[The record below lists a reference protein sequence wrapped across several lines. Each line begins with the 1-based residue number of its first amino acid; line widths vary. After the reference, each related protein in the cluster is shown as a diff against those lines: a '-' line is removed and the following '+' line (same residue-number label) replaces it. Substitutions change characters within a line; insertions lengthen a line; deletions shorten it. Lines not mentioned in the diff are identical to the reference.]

1 MSSRMTDGPTPPT
14 TEEPT
19 TDDRKGAPRVN
30 VIVAAI
36 AGADLNAAIA
46 TVQRQSYEAVER
58 VMVVGAVSH
67 DMPEDVEHVESLES
81 AINQTQ
87 SEVEYLWL
95 IHSDARP
102 RPDALSAL
110 VSELQR
116 NDASLGGSKLLI
128 AGSMDELESIGSATD
143 IFGEPFSGLDEGEID
158 LEQYD
163 VVREVAYVS
172 SVSMLVR
179 RDLAQGLSGLDD
191 RLPPGAAGLDLSQR
205 VRLAGGRVITVP
217 SSEVYHQGR
226 CGARESGWREQ
237 AGRTRAMLKAY
248 SLLTLLWVVPYS
260 LLVAVAD
267 SLANLL
273 FLRWRPMA
281 RHVAAWVWNLIHL
294 PSTIGARRRFRPVRA
309 TGDEE
314 LFRFQ
319 SRGSVHLREIGSEL
333 SDRILSVFD
342 DDRGLA
348 KGSKR
353 VWGSPG
359 IWGAI
364 LAAAIAVFAARSIF
378 FSGVPNTGFSFP
390 FEPPSVSLDRFFAG
404 WNDSGLGSPTA
415 VHPVAGLS
423 GIASFVWFGA
433 EGAARTLL
441 TLLFALLAV
450 VGMGRLAGRL
460 GFRGPGRY
468 LSGLVLL
475 AGPGTAV
482 LAGYGSWAALGAAA
496 LLPWATRGVFLHAA
510 DITRSRWVQLG
521 LVLFWS
527 TLLGAISPLLV
538 LVPVLSGVVWYA
550 VGGRRGNWLLTL
562 SSLLG
567 VLVALSFV
575 LSDPGWVIDDS
586 RRLGLAVDSWWPALI
601 GVAAL
606 PMAFMEGRVR
616 RLGMLGA
623 IIGLGGI
630 VLVLSGVG
638 GPGVEEAALVLSS
651 FGAAVVV
658 AAALDVLSGSP
669 LRIFAGLAGITALA
683 LSIGLLADGRLGL
696 PAGDQNER
704 FGFAEALAEEWGPG
718 RILLVSIERKLVSGE
733 ARSGPGFWYRTLD
746 GSGTTIAEGWL
757 PEKMAGDD
765 TLDSVLRQIATGSE
779 LRPGELLAPFAIDW
793 LVIDGPESPLD
804 EPLQS
809 QLDLVPTPLAT
820 GARVYENP
828 ASVPRAF
835 GDADLVWTASG
846 AGYQGGASG
855 TQRVRLAENFD
866 SGWGPDVG
874 PLDWAT
880 TVSASDG
887 SADYRTQGVLF
898 VLPIVAALIFLLGFG
913 LIVGGRLRR

>member
-1 MSSRMTDGPTPPT
+1 MTDAPAPPSS
-14 TEEPT
+14 EEPT
-19 TDDRKGAPRVN
+19 TDDRKAAPRVN

-36 AGADLNAAIA
+36 AGADLSAAIA
-46 TVQRQSYEAVER
+46 SVERQSYEAVGQL
-58 VMVVGAVSH
+58 MVVGAGSE
-67 DMPEDVEHVESLES
+67 DLPEGVEQAEGLET
-81 AINQTQ
+81 AINQCP

-116 NDASLGGSKLLI
+116 NGASLGGSKLLI

-179 RDLAQGLSGLDD
+179 RDLAQGLNGLDD
-191 RLPPGAAGLDLSQR
+191 KLPPGAAGLDLSQR

-226 CGARESGWREQ
+226 CGARERGWREQ

-260 LLVAVAD
+260 LLVAMAD

-273 FLRWRPMA
+273 FLRWRPLA
-281 RHVAAWVWNLIHL
+281 RHVAAWAWNLIHA
-294 PSTIGARRRFRPVRA
+294 PSTIGARRRFRPVRS

-319 SRGSVHLREIGSEL
+319 SRGSVHLREVGSEL

-342 DDRGLA
+342 DDRALA

-390 FEPPSVSLDRFFAG
+390 FEPPSVSLDRFFGG
-404 WNDSGLGSPTA
+404 WNDSGLGSPSA

-423 GIASFVWFGA
+423 GIASFIWFGA

-482 LAGYGSWAALGAAA
+482 LAGYGSWTALGAAA
-496 LLPWATRGVFLHAA
+496 LLPWAARGVFLHSA
-510 DITRSRWVQLG
+510 DIVRSRWVQLG
-521 LVLFWS
+521 LVIFWS

-538 LVPVLSGVVWYA
+538 VVPLFSGVVWYL

-575 LSDPGWVIDDS
+575 LTDPGWVLDDS
-586 RRLGLAVDSWWPALI
+586 RRLGLSVENWWPALI
-601 GVAAL
+601 GVTAL
-606 PMAFMEGRVR
+606 PMVFMEGRVR

-623 IIGLGGI
+623 ILGLGAI
-630 VLVLSGVG
+630 VVVLSGAG

-669 LRIFAGLAGITALA
+669 IRIFAGLAGIAALV
-683 LSIGLLADGRLGL
+683 LSVGLLADGRLGL

-704 FGFAEALAEEWGPG
+704 FGFAEALAEESGPG
-718 RILLVSIERKLVSGE
+718 RILLVSTERELVSGE
-733 ARSGPGFWYRTLD
+733 ARPGPGFWYRALD

-757 PEKMAGDD
+757 PEMMDGDGA
-765 TLDSVLRQIATGSE
+765 LDAAVRQIATGSE

-793 LVIDGPESPLD
+793 FVIDGPESPLD
-804 EPLQS
+804 EPLLS

-820 GARVYENP
+820 GARVFDIP
-828 ASVPRAF
+828 AAVPRAF
-835 GDADLVWTASG
+835 GDSDLVWATSG
-846 AGYQGGASG
+846 AGYEGRASG
-855 TQRVRLAENFD
+855 TQRLRLAENFA
-866 SGWGPDVG
+866 SGWGPDAG

-880 TVSASDG
+880 TVSAADG
-887 SADYRTQGVLF
+887 SASYRAQGVLLL
-898 VLPIVAALIFLLGFG
+898 LPIVAGLVFLLGIG
-913 LIVGGRLRR
+913 LVVGGRLRR